1 MATTHHTPLFHTRLV
16 RERLPSEVT
25 AAEDQARTII
35 EGWLEALARGDLDET
50 KETSLHGE
58 FLVKVFGEVLGYRTM
73 TRAHQGQ
80 WELVAEKSVT
90 SGQADGALGF
100 FRKGSAHVVAP
111 IELKGAKQ
119 FLDHAKGRALTPVQQ
134 GWDYANKLPESRWI
148 IVSNYRETRLYA
160 KSKGQGAYE
169 LFRLEDLAVLNELRR
184 FRALLGRDALLP
196 SAPGAA
202 SVLDEL
208 LLASDRKDREITEG
222 LYARYREI
230 RVRLFDELRRTHRKR
245 RPAELLR
252 HAQTILDRVLFVAFA
267 EDRGLLPPDTLA
279 SAYKHR
285 DPYHPRPL
293 WENFTAVFRWVD
305 VGNPAMNF
313 SAYNGGLFRPD
324 PDLDALALSD
334 DACGWFKEL
343 ATYDFRDDVSVEVL
357 GHIFE
362 QSIADL
368 EELRAEA
375 EATHAVEEAKEPVGA
390 ERKAPSKRKTEGVFY
405 TPPFVTNF
413 IVRETLGKV
422 FQERWD
428 ASIQGRNISK
438 KDQLAT
444 WEAYREALRTVRVL
458 DPACGSGAFLVAA
471 FDALAQEY
479 ERANRAIA
487 ELKGGQ
493 TGLFDPTRV
502 VLNENLF
509 GVDLNGESV
518 EITRLSLWLK
528 TATRGKPLTHLDR
541 NIRWGNSV
549 VSDAALDP
557 RAYDWKKGRPVRAL
571 LDGATALDEDEAKA
585 IESRWR
591 EGFDVVLGNPPY
603 VRQELL
609 TRYKDHWRKEF
620 RAFDGTADLFVYFF
634 ERAIQQ
640 LKPGGRMAFIV
651 SNKWLRG
658 GYAEALR
665 EMLAGELTIESLV
678 DFGHAPI
685 FPDADAFPCIVA
697 LRKAPAPEG
706 HAVTVTQ
713 FPRAELQKV
722 GIAEYVETHREEV
735 PQKRF
740 GRAGWSLES
749 GRVDAL
755 MEKIRRVGTPL
766 AEYAGVKPYCG
777 LKTGCN
783 EAFLI
788 DDATKAKL
796 CKDDPNSKSL
806 LRKYLRGQDVARWSP
821 EWAGLWMIVMKSS
834 GDHDWPWKGTSE
846 SDAEEVFRENYPAIH
861 THMKPFEAT
870 LRKRVDRGQYW
881 WELRSCAYYDLF
893 EKDRLIYQ
901 EIQFHPAYAWD
912 RDGFLSNNKVFFVP
926 TQDAWLLAALN
937 SPLMWWF
944 NWRYLVH
951 LKDEALTPVREK
963 VVALPIAVPN
973 DAQHKLADTLV
984 PAVVALTRT
993 NHEHV
998 AGVLDSLQVQFDV
1011 EPPGQRLADFPALD
1025 EKAFVAEVVKRR
1037 GRKPLMSPAALKQLR
1052 ALFQSEAPPVMERR
1066 ATIRGHEE
1074 KIAAAVEAA
1083 YGLTKTERALLWETA
1098 PPRMPFTP
1106 TDARV
1111 PPAG

>member
-1 MATTHHTPLFHTRLV
+1 MGSPHYTPLFHPRLV
-16 RERLPSEVT
+16 RERLPT
-25 AAEDQARTII
+25 ATTTAEDQARTII
-35 EGWLEALARGDLDET
+35 TGWLEALARGDLDET

-80 WELVAEKSVT
+80 WEVVAEKSVT

-100 FRKGSAHVVAP
+100 FRKGNAHVVAP

-160 KSKGQGAYE
+160 KAKGQGAYE
-169 LFRLEDLAVLNELRR
+169 LFRLDDLADLNELRR
-184 FRALLGRDALLP
+184 FRALLGRDAMLP
-196 SAPGAA
+196 SAQGAPSA
-202 SVLDEL
+202 LDEL

-245 RPAELLR
+245 KPSELLR

-267 EDRGLLPPDTLA
+267 EDRGLLPSDTLA
-279 SAYKHR
+279 NAYKHR

-293 WENFTAVFRWVD
+293 WENFSAVFRWVD
-305 VGNPAMNF
+305 VGNTAMNF
-313 SAYNGGLFRPD
+313 SAYNGGLFRPA
-324 PDLDALALSD
+324 PELDALTLSD
-334 DACGWFKEL
+334 EACGWFKEL
-343 ATYDFRDDVSVEVL
+343 ATYDFREDVSVEVL

-375 EATHAVEEAKEPVGA
+375 EAAHAAEDGKEPADAG
-390 ERKAPSKRKTEGVFY
+390 RKAPSKRKTEGVFY
-405 TPPFVTNF
+405 TPPFVTSY

-422 FQERWD
+422 FQERWE

-438 KDQLAT
+438 KERLAT

-549 VSDAALDP
+549 VSDASLDP
-557 RAYDWKKGRPVRAL
+557 RAYDWKKGRPVRAI
-571 LDGATALDEDEAKA
+571 LDGVTALDESEAKA

-651 SNKWLRG
+651 SNKWLRS

-665 EMLAGELTIESLV
+665 EMLASELTIDSMV

-685 FPDADAFPCIVA
+685 FPDADAFPSIIA
-697 LRKAPAPEG
+697 IRKAPPPAG

-713 FPRAELQKV
+713 FPREELQKV
-722 GIAEYVETHREEV
+722 GIAEYVATHREEV
-735 PQKRF
+735 AQKRF

-749 GRVDAL
+749 GRVDTL
-755 MEKIRRVGTPL
+755 MEKIRRAGTPL
-766 AEYAGVKPYCG
+766 AEYASVKPYRGVLTG
-777 LKTGCN
+777 LN
-783 EAFLI
+783 EAFLV
-788 DDATKAKL
+788 DHATKERL
-796 CKDDPNSKSL
+796 CKEDAKSKDV
-806 LRKYLRGQDVARWSP
+806 LRKFLRGQDIARWSP
-821 EWAGLWMIVMKSS
+821 EWAGLWMIFARR
-834 GDHDWPWKGTSE
+834 GIEID
-846 SDAEEVFRENYPAIH
+846 RYPAVKRH
-861 THMKPFEAT
+861 LECFRAQLEPRPKDWAKPEWAGRKPGAYKWFEIQDS
-870 LRKRVDRGQYW
+870 VD
-881 WELRSCAYYDLF
+881 YYPLF
-893 EKDRLIYQ
+893 DTPKLIYQ
-901 EIQFHPAYAWD
+901 EIQFHPAYSLD
-912 RDGFLSNNKVFFVP
+912 RDGYYLNNKGYLISS
-926 TQDAWLLAALN
+926 AENWLLAVLN

-951 LKDEALTPVREK
+951 LKDEALSTTGEK
-963 VVALPIAVPN
+963 MVSLPIAAPS
-973 DAQHKLADTLV
+973 DPQRKLAETLV

-993 NHEHV
+993 NNEHV
-998 AGVLDSLQVQFDV
+998 AGVLDSLQMQFDV
-1011 EPPGQRLADFPALD
+1011 ETPGQRLADFPSLD
-1025 EKAFVAEVVKRR
+1025 EKEFVTEVVKRR
-1037 GRKPLMSPAALKQLR
+1037 GRKPVMSPTALKQLR
-1052 ALFQSEAPPVMERR
+1052 ALFQSEAPPVQERR
-1066 ATIRGHEE
+1066 AIIRDHEE

-1106 TDARV
+1106 TKATES
-1111 PPAG
+1111 P